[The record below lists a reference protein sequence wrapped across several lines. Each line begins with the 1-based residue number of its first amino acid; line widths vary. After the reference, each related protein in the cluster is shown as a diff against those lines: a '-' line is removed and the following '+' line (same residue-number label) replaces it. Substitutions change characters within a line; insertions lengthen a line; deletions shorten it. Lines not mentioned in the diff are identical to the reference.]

1 MSVKVSIAASLR
13 QMFSVPSTVEVK
25 GNTVAEC
32 IDDLVRQYPEAR
44 NWILNQN
51 DVMPV
56 FIAVKNKE
64 TVVVDKNNLDRR
76 IGADAEIQIFGVIGG
91 G

>member
-1 MSVKVSIAASLR
+1 MSVKVIIAASLR
-13 QMFSVPSTVEVK
+13 QMLNVPSSVEVK
-25 GNTVAEC
+25 GNTVTEC

-64 TVVVDKNNLDRR
+64 TVVVDKNNLDRQ
-76 IGADAEIQIFGVIGG
+76 IGNDAEIQIFGVIGG